1 MPAGAYPDAGDGHR
15 DYQPSRF
22 ADRRRLGSTPGV
34 ALGHADG
41 YPSQLAQLRETLPL
55 ITSSEADPARAMS
68 LHSAC
73 LVAQNRRFRGCPR
86 PAQQA
91 RSRPGSGKKR

>member
-34 ALGHADG
+34 VLGHADG
-41 YPSQLAQLRETLPL
+41 YPSQLAHLRDAAIDYL
-55 ITSSEADPARAMS
+55 
-68 LHSAC
+68 
-73 LVAQNRRFRGCPR
+73 RRDGFPRGP
-86 PAQQA
+86 
-91 RSRPGSGKKR
+91 